1 MTIVGLIN
9 YKLQI
14 TIQIVGSNFVLIY
27 SQKRIVPKF
36 KTNCALK
43 NTRTQKKRDISIPL

>member
-14 TIQIVGSNFVLIY
+14 TIQIVGSNFVL
-27 SQKRIVPKF
+27 
-36 KTNCALK
+36 
-43 NTRTQKKRDISIPL
+43 KKPVISN